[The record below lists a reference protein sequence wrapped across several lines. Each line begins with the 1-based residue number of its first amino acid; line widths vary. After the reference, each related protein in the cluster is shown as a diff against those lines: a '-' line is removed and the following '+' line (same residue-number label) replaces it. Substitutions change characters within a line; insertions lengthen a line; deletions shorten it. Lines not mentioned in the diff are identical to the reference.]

1 MKILIVDDELV
12 SRKKMELLVR
22 SLGHETV
29 VAEDGLE
36 GWETWKKERA
46 RMVITDWMMPG
57 MNGLELCAKIREA
70 EGSQYIYLI
79 MVTSREDVK
88 DLVKGM
94 DAGADDF
101 ITKPFIKEE
110 LAVRIRAGERIS
122 GFETRDIVIFSLAK
136 LVESRDSETGL
147 HLERIR
153 HYSRALTTTILKSE
167 NPPEE
172 IDTLFVDNI
181 FLTSPLHD
189 IGKIGIPD
197 YILLKPGELDDQEFQ
212 IMKRHSVIGFETLNE
227 ALNKYPKADYLRMSA
242 EIALSH
248 HERFDGSGY
257 PYGLKGKEIPLS
269 ARIVA
274 LADVYDAL
282 VSKRIYKEA
291 YQHDVAK
298 SIIEKERE
306 KDFDPMVVDA
316 FLNCQEKFMEISKRF
331 SKNQQGFN
339 PLQRI
344 RGV

>member
-12 SRKKMELLVR
+12 SRKKMDLLVR

-36 GWETWKKERA
+36 GWEAWKKERT

-57 MNGLELCAKIREA
+57 MSGLELCAKIREA

-79 MVTSREDVK
+79 MVTSKEDVE
-88 DLVKGM
+88 DLVRGM

-122 GFETRDIVIFSLAK
+122 SFETRDIVIFSLAK

-153 HYSRALTTTILKSE
+153 HYSRELTTTILESE

-197 YILLKPGELDDQEFQ
+197 YILLKPGELDDQEFE

-227 ALNKYPKADYLRMSA
+227 ALNNYPKADYLRMSA

-298 SIIEKERE
+298 SIIEKKRG
-306 KDFDPMVVDA
+306 KDFDPMIVDA
-316 FLNCQEKFMEISKRF
+316 FLDCQEKFIEISKRF
-331 SKNQQGFN
+331 SKNQEGFN

>member
-12 SRKKMELLVR
+12 SRKKMDLLVR
-22 SLGHETV
+22 SLGYETL
-29 VAEDGLE
+29 VASDGVE
-36 GWETWKKERA
+36 GWEAWKNERT
-46 RMVITDWMMPG
+46 RMVITDWMMPR
-57 MNGLELCAKIREA
+57 MDGLELCRRIREA
-70 EGSQYIYLI
+70 EGSQYIYII
-79 MVTSREDVK
+79 MVTSREDVN
-88 DLVKGM
+88 DLVRGM

-101 ITKPFIKEE
+101 ITKPFVKDE

-122 GFETRDIVIFSLAK
+122 GFETRDIVIFSLAR
-136 LVESRDSETGL
+136 LVESRDSETGN

-153 HYSRALTTTILKSE
+153 HYSKELTTAILKLG
-167 NPPEE
+167 NPPKE
-172 IDTLFVDNI
+172 IDGLFLDNI

-227 ALNKYPKADYLRMSA
+227 ALEKYPKADYLRMSA

-248 HERFDGSGY
+248 HERFNGTGY
-257 PYGLKGKEIPLS
+257 PNGLKGEEIPLC

-298 SIIEKERE
+298 SIIEKERG
-306 KDFDPMVVDA
+306 KDFDPIVVDA
-316 FLNCQEKFMEISKRF
+316 FLSCEDKFIEISERF
-331 SKNQQGFN
+331 SKSQNGLM

-344 RGV
+344 SGV